1 MCYHKQLS
9 VLEPL
14 GRRKDTLSIHFKIH
28 LQWQPCSVPPF
39 LPVLLSLRY
48 LGTSDTADSTISTAL
63 LPKELRFAADLERAL
78 PTVACMSFSSGL
90 NTGQKLN
97 ADPTGK
103 GILLPM

>member
-1 MCYHKQLS
+1 M
-9 VLEPL
+9 
-14 GRRKDTLSIHFKIH
+14 LSIHFKIH

-39 LPVLLSLRY
+39 LPVLLSLCY
-48 LGTSDTADSTISTAL
+48 LGTSDAADSTISTAL
-63 LPKELRFAADLERAL
+63 LPKEFRFAADLA
-78 PTVACMSFSSGL
+78 ACMSFSSGL